1 MTAMTKTL
9 LRVLMVDDNPE
20 DCELYRRF
28 LKQDKAHAYH
38 ILRAESAE
46 EGLALCR
53 SGQPDCVL
61 VDYRLPD
68 LDGLEFLTASASED
82 GTIPIPV
89 IMLTGYGDETLV
101 AEAMKAGAADYLPKN
116 ALSSK
121 SLGRAIANAVEKSK
135 LRMAVEKQRHILE
148 QTNEEL
154 RHKHEEIRSFYH
166 VLSHELKTPLTV
178 IVGYLAIVLDGL
190 AGSLNDDQREFLN
203 IAKDSCDQIALALND
218 LSDATRLETGKL
230 TVAPHPVAI
239 DEVVSQV
246 VASMRPA
253 AQEKRIHL
261 HHVSAP
267 DIPDVFVDEKR
278 IVQVLSNLL
287 SNALKFTPE
296 GGEIVVR
303 VNPDSQRLGAI
314 LVSVKDT
321 GRGIEPEQCG
331 YIFDRLYQVRDED
344 AGSNGGLGLGLYIC
358 RELVRLQGGEIW
370 VESTPGQGST
380 FFFTVPEYA
389 ADDML
394 AGVAG
399 G

>member
-1 MTAMTKTL
+1 MTKTL

-28 LKQDKAHAYH
+28 LKQDKSHAYH
-38 ILRAESAE
+38 ILRAESAA

-68 LDGLEFLTASASED
+68 LDGLEFLKVLAGEAS
-82 GTIPIPV
+82 TIPMPV

-101 AEAMKAGAADYLPKN
+101 AEAMKAGAADYLPKS
-116 ALSSK
+116 ALWSR
-121 SLGRAIANAVEKSK
+121 SLVRAIAKAVEKFK
-135 LRMAVEKQRHILE
+135 LRVAVEEQRYILE

-190 AGSLNDDQREFLN
+190 AGSLNDNQRKLLS
-203 IAKDSCDQIALALND
+203 IAQGSCDQITLALND
-218 LSDATRLETGKL
+218 LLDATRLETGKL
-230 TVAPHPVAI
+230 TIAPHPVAL

-246 VASMRPA
+246 VAAMLPV
-253 AQEKRIHL
+253 AQGKGIQLR
-261 HHVSAP
+261 HVSAP
-267 DIPDVFVDEKR
+267 DLPDVFVDEKR

-296 GGEIVVR
+296 GGDIVVR
-303 VNPDSQRLGAI
+303 VDNGPQRLGAV
-314 LVSVKDT
+314 LVSVQDT
-321 GRGIEPEQCG
+321 GRGIEPEQCR
-331 YIFDRLYQVRDED
+331 YIFDRLYQVRGED
-344 AGSNGGLGLGLYIC
+344 AGSNGGVGLGLYIC
-358 RELVRLQGGEIW
+358 RELVRLHGGEIW

-389 ADDML
+389 ADDLL
-394 AGVAG
+394 AGVAEG
-399 G
+399 